1 MHKLISSL
9 YELFKSLWRK
19 TPSLKWKRKKGK
31 KKQQSYTT
39 LKEKIRLFQKEK
51 NESYT
56 NLSQV
61 GNNFTSLHSSIVVFI
76 NQKWLNN
83 HKDLQ
88 EIRPSSV
95 NGMNIKSILPKK
107 KMHWSIAT
115 IYLTLWTNGRTR
127 SSSLYRILS
136 MTFTNKWRSCKQ
148 KKLLHQRDE
157 NDWII
162 KNKNEQG
169 QL

>member
-1 MHKLISSL
+1 MSCLSL
-9 YELFKSLWRK
+9 CEGRHLPWD
-19 TPSLKWKRKKGK
+19 GK
-31 KKQQSYTT
+31 EKTT
-39 LKEKIRLFQKEK
+39 LLYHPKREKKILFQKDK

-148 KKLLHQRDE
+148 KTPSSERWKWLNHQ
-157 NDWII
+157 
-162 KNKNEQG
+162 K
-169 QL
+169 

>member
-1 MHKLISSL
+1 M
-9 YELFKSLWRK
+9 E
-19 TPSLKWKRKKGK
+19 K
-31 KKQQSYTT
+31 KKQRSCTT
-39 LKEKIRLFQKEK
+39 LKEKKILFQKDK
-51 NESYT
+51 NESST

-148 KKLLHQRDE
+148 KNSFIRGMKMIESSKVKMSKDSYRQFL
-157 NDWII
+157 
-162 KNKNEQG
+162 KN
-169 QL
+169 LYI

>member
-1 MHKLISSL
+1 MKEDTFL
-9 YELFKSLWRK
+9 ERE
-19 TPSLKWKRKKGK
+19 K
-31 KKQQSYTT
+31 KKQRSYTT
-39 LKEKIRLFQKEK
+39 LKEKKKILFQKDK
-51 NESYT
+51 NESST

-107 KMHWSIAT
+107 KMH
-115 IYLTLWTNGRTR
+115 
-127 SSSLYRILS
+127 
-136 MTFTNKWRSCKQ
+136 
-148 KKLLHQRDE
+148 
-157 NDWII
+157 
-162 KNKNEQG
+162 
-169 QL
+169 